1 MMHFRSNNIG
11 WPGARTIQSPRE
23 APCNERGGHSKH
35 MALSDCLSSVV
46 HRRNSST
53 HVIWRCTRNGQ
64 AVLEVGIFH
73 SHCSHSLTLKSF
85 SICHGPTPDERRLMQ
100 DWIQILIAFVN
111 DDEDYEFGTKAV
123 DEMRL
128 ATPQATIEVQQDKRW
143 HELVR
148 IGEVFAGKSL

>member
-1 MMHFRSNNIG
+1 
-11 WPGARTIQSPRE
+11 
-23 APCNERGGHSKH
+23 
-35 MALSDCLSSVV
+35 
-46 HRRNSST
+46 
-53 HVIWRCTRNGQ
+53 
-64 AVLEVGIFH
+64 
-73 SHCSHSLTLKSF
+73 
-85 SICHGPTPDERRLMQ
+85 MQ

-148 IGEVFAGKSL
+148 IGEVFAGRSL